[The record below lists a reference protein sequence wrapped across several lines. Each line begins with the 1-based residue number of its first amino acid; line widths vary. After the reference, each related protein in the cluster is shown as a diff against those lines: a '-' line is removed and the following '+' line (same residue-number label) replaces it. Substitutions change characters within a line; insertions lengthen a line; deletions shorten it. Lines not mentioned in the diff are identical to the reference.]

1 MFKAVEK
8 WVAGEK
14 PMVPSRESSSEIP
27 VPQAC
32 LWAGVLRDDGWADAD
47 RRGRSDGVGEIEGF
61 PWHHRNTGQS
71 IGGDGPAAPGIYLWH
86 QPCRI
91 AAPRRCP
98 GLGLERNWPM
108 SSLSC
113 ILNTRRHFPS
123 LWAKGVSVLISN
135 Y

>member
-1 MFKAVEK
+1 
-8 WVAGEK
+8 
-14 PMVPSRESSSEIP
+14 MVPSRESSSEIP

-61 PWHHRNTGQS
+61 PWHHRNAGQS
-71 IGGDGPAAPGIYLWH
+71 IGGMALLPPASISGISFAGA
-86 QPCRI
+86 

-108 SSLSC
+108 SSMSC
-113 ILNTRRHFPS
+113 ILNIRRHFPS

-135 Y
+135 YQ